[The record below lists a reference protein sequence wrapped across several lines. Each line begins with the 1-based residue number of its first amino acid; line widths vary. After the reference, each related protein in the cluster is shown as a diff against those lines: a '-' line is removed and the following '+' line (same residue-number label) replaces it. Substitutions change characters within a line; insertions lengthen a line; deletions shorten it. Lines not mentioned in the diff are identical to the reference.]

1 MDLTEPMIIGEDSM
15 EKGERE
21 KEGNGYGSIKPTIT
35 IRTDEPSTNPFK
47 KSVSL
52 ENLYFV
58 RVKFYNIFH
67 SGI

>member
-1 MDLTEPMIIGEDSM
+1 M
-15 EKGERE
+15 EKGEHEKE
-21 KEGNGYGSIKPTIT
+21 KEGNGYGSIKPTIA

-52 ENLYFV
+52 ENHYFV
-58 RVKFYNIFH
+58 RPKFYNIFH

>member
-58 RVKFYNIFH
+58 
-67 SGI
+67 

>member
-1 MDLTEPMIIGEDSM
+1 MIIGEDSM

-52 ENLYFV
+52 ENLY
-58 RVKFYNIFH
+58 RNPYKPSYTKLNIVKI
-67 SGI
+67 

>member
-1 MDLTEPMIIGEDSM
+1 MIIGEDSM

-58 RVKFYNIFH
+58 
-67 SGI
+67 